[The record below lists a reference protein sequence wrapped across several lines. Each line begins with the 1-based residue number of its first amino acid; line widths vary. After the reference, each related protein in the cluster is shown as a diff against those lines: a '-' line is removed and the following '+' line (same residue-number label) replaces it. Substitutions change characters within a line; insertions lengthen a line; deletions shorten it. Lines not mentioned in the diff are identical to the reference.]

1 MECSKQFIKTSIKN
15 KIMESKNVF
24 ATLLAREVVNDIIKD
39 KESEMF
45 FDQGDLLSALEHAFI
60 ENDVNEYSTG
70 DYVAN
75 ITNQVIESV
84 VRNSVDESIM
94 NLIEMGLIKTAVNPE
109 GELVY
114 SLNIDN
120 EQN

>member
-1 MECSKQFIKTSIKN
+1 
-15 KIMESKNVF
+15 MESKNVF